1 MNNINRTY
9 KMNQRTENVWSKRW
23 MACLA
28 IVLLA
33 TAGAGTA
40 AAQSASVLFL
50 QIEPDSRS
58 AGMGNA
64 GVAVADNA
72 YALFWDPAG
81 LGFQRGV
88 EAWLTHYPLRPE
100 FDGGVHR

>member
-50 QIEPDSRS
+50 QIEPDRRS

-64 GVAVADNA
+64 GVAVAGDA
-72 YALFWDPAG
+72 YGLFWSPAG
-81 LGFQRGV
+81 PALQRGV
-88 EAWLTHYPLRPE
+88 ESSRWYAFSPPQLGAG
-100 FDGGVHR
+100 F